1 MDNSSTSSD
10 PGSTASES
18 DDHGPEL
25 PMPAAVEK
33 GLDDAAV
40 PVDESDRE
48 TQETIKAIS
57 RLEESN

>member
-1 MDNSSTSSD
+1 MPV
-10 PGSTASES
+10 PG
-18 DDHGPEL
+18 
-25 PMPAAVEK
+25 AVEK